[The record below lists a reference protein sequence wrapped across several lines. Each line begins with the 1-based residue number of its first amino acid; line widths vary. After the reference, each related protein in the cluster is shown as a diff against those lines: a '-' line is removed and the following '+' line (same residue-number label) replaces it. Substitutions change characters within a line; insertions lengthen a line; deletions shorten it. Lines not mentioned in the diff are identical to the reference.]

1 MPSFQVIWKS
11 RTPIKRASSAILSRF
26 RVKWRHCCDRI
37 IRTFENHIPLL
48 LLLQPTLGHFYSKH
62 LKYLFCTHLHI
73 SSLHVTIIDLI
84 NVFSTWLRC
93 RILYFKDFI
102 KFRKRLIK
110 MDVHDFDDN
119 ASMMSS
125 STMATSTATG
135 QVWNL
140 SDFCDSL
147 SLTDL
152 KLLSVSND

>member
-1 MPSFQVIWKS
+1 
-11 RTPIKRASSAILSRF
+11 
-26 RVKWRHCCDRI
+26 
-37 IRTFENHIPLL
+37 
-48 LLLQPTLGHFYSKH
+48 
-62 LKYLFCTHLHI
+62 
-73 SSLHVTIIDLI
+73 
-84 NVFSTWLRC
+84 
-93 RILYFKDFI
+93 
-102 KFRKRLIK
+102 

-125 STMATSTATG
+125 STMAASTATG